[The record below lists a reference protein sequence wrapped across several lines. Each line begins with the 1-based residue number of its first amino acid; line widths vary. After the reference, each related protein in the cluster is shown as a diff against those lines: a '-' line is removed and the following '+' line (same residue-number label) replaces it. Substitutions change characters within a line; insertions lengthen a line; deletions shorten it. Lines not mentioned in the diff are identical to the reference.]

1 MLREVDNSLSNDLN
15 ADFKRPNWSSVF
27 KFNLDTDSGIPLNK
41 RDSGVRRLILLN
53 FFRSEARRKQQVPS
67 IFFSLIPIEAVL
79 VLTSF

>member
-1 MLREVDNSLSNDLN
+1 MLRELDNSLSNSLN

-53 FFRSEARRKQQVPS
+53 FFRAEARRKQQVPS
-67 IFFSLIPIEAVL
+67 IFASEMLENVGIK
-79 VLTSF
+79 S